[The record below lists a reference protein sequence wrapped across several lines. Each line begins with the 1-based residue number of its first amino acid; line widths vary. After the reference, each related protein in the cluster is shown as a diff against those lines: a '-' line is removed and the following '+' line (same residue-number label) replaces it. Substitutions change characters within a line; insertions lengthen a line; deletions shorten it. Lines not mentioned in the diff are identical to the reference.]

1 MNSPFDTF
9 APEPLP
15 GGALDRL
22 VDGSLPDAERR
33 TLLVRLDNEPD
44 GWRRCA
50 LAFLEAQ
57 AWREAFAPLAI
68 SAAPVAAPT
77 TPRVAASASK
87 PSRIAARW
95 TTLAASLMAAFAL
108 GWTLKYVEPSET
120 PGALARVTPPAPENP
135 AETAPF
141 EAVALKDKNQSAPEA
156 GASNRLVEE
165 VVKTWVQSG
174 YSAERQNTHV
184 TVTFQ
189 DGSELEV
196 PAQEIRLRYT
206 GGRTY

>member
-33 TLLVRLDNEPD
+33 TLLLRLDNEPD

-68 SAAPVAAPT
+68 SAASVPAPT
-77 TPRVAASASK
+77 TLRVAASASK

-95 TTLAASLMAAFAL
+95 TALAAGLMAAFAL
-108 GWTLKYVEPSET
+108 GWTLKYVEPLET
-120 PGALARVTPPAPENP
+120 PSTLVRATPPAPANP
-135 AETAPF
+135 TATAPF